1 MTQESRLAVTIDSR
15 GAKRNADDL
24 TTSLERMERAGDA
37 AASAADGV
45 SSSLDDQRKELAQ
58 LLGQI
63 NPTVAALGR
72 LDDMQEKLAKL
83 KKAGVVESDTF
94 VEYTQRINTMREA
107 LGETTTSMN
116 KAGMSAKAYQAALRG
131 VPAQFTDIA
140 VSLQGGQAP
149 LTVFLQQGGQL
160 KDMFGG
166 VLPAAKAL
174 GGYVLGLVNPFTVAA
189 AAAGTLALAYYKGS
203 EESDRLTDAIIRNGN
218 AAGTSY
224 SELAGLA
231 EQVAATGT
239 TVGAASKV
247 LEQLAGA
254 GNALTPM
261 YAQITKASLAWSK
274 QTGEDVTKV
283 VQSFNEIAKGPVEAV
298 KKLDAELNFLTA
310 SQYANIIS
318 LEKQGKTIDAARA
331 ATDLYA
337 TALSTRSAEM
347 ESNLGS
353 LESAWQS
360 LGSFAKKAWDA
371 MLDVGRK
378 TTPEQELADVYN
390 QIAEARKSISKYGT
404 AASSLM
410 GVNPD
415 SLKALEK
422 RATEL
427 QGRIADEAWKAWEG
441 NANRFVQDAGKKGV
455 GLINSTFTAAQ
466 TQTQKLQKQLE
477 DLDKARAD
485 AMAAG
490 GFNSEQE
497 TKYATAR
504 KNIEQEIADIKT
516 REAKKNAPKNV
527 NRGVA
532 EAENT
537 FARLYGQYDP
547 AAQAARALTKEQ
559 GQLDLALSK
568 GKITQEEYSKAL
580 SQASINYAAALKG
593 AQGLTAVE
601 QYRAQ
606 LQRQLVNEQAQ
617 YQLDAASIGMGDL
630 QASRMQQRLNLE
642 MQTNDRLLQLQTEL
656 ANATDEKQR
665 QALQGQIDAIN
676 EFLPQ
681 QLAAMQAGWAQIDQ
695 AMLNPINGWTAAV
708 QNFGNQARDIAGQTE
723 SIFSSAFNNISTD
736 ITDAIMSGQLS
747 FSNLGDIAGSVVR
760 DIIAGFVKMGV
771 QMALNAALNAT
782 LGTAAAGQSMILAGT
797 TATAWAPAAA
807 MASLATLGANS
818 VPAAAALTSTT
829 ALASSLA
836 VIPGFATGGYVSG
849 AGTGTSDSIM
859 ARLSDGEFVV
869 NAAATKR
876 NRALLEAINSNE
888 RVSVASQGG
897 SVAVSQASGQG
908 GSQQANQVIH
918 QVTIENYSQS
928 QVQTSTDPDGRLRVL
943 VQAVKDQ
950 IADELAAGYGPV
962 VDAGEAAYGW
972 KRNPY

>member
-37 AASAADGV
+37 AASSADGV

-318 LEKQGKTIDAARA
+318 LEKQGRTIDAARA

-390 QIAEARKSISKYGT
+390 QIAEARKSIGKFGS

-427 QGRIADEAWKAWEG
+427 QGRIAEEGWKAWEG
-441 NANRFVQDAGKKGV
+441 TTNRIVQDAGKKGV
-455 GLINSTFTAAQ
+455 DLINSTFTAAQ
-466 TQTQKLQKQLE
+466 TQTQKLQKQLV
-477 DLDKARAD
+477 DLDKARTD
-485 AMAAG
+485 AMASG
-490 GFNSEQE
+490 GFTAEQE

-580 SQASINYAAALKG
+580 AQASINYAADIKG
-593 AQGLTAVE
+593 AQGLTQAE

-606 LQRQLVNEQAQ
+606 MERQLATQRMEYAAQA
-617 YQLDAASIGMGDL
+617 DAVGMGQKD
-630 QASRMQQRLNLE
+630 AYRMQERLRIE
-642 MQTNDRLLQLQTEL
+642 QETNNRILQLQTEL
-656 ANATDEKQR
+656 ANAQGEKQR
-665 QALQGQIDAIN
+665 QDLQAQIDIER
-676 EFLPQ
+676 EFLQ
-681 QLAAMQAGWAQIDQ
+681 KRVAAQREGWAQIDQ
-695 AMLNPINGWTAAV
+695 AQASWSNG
-708 QNFGNQARDIAGQTE
+708 ARGALQDYMDSASDVAGQTRDL
-723 SIFSSAFNNISTD
+723 FSNAFGNME
-736 ITDAIMSGQLS
+736 DAVVNFVKTGKLS
-747 FSNLGDIAGSVVR
+747 FKDFADQVVADLIR
-760 DIIAGFVKMGV
+760 IQVR
-771 QMALNAALNAT
+771 Q
-782 LGTAAAGQSMILAGT
+782 AAAGFLGSALGFLGGGG
-797 TATAWAPAAA
+797 AAA
-807 MASLATLGANS
+807 SGSGTMTGFSETISRSGFSTGGYTGDGGKFEPMGVVHGGEYVIRKEVVSQPGARDYLDRLNARGYASGGFVGVSPAVAAAS
-818 VPAAAALTSTT
+818 VPAAPSAGAMPSIIQHISVQGTADEATLARIQQAAQKG
-829 ALASSLA
+829 AQD
-836 VIPGFATGGYVSG
+836 GYNLVLRDFKMNG
-849 AGTGTSDSIM
+849 P
-859 ARLSDGEFVV
+859 ARQLI
-869 NAAATKR
+869 AR
-876 NRALLEAINSNE
+876 NR
-888 RVSVASQGG
+888 
-897 SVAVSQASGQG
+897 
-908 GSQQANQVIH
+908 
-918 QVTIENYSQS
+918 
-928 QVQTSTDPDGRLRVL
+928 
-943 VQAVKDQ
+943 
-950 IADELAAGYGPV
+950 
-962 VDAGEAAYGW
+962 
-972 KRNPY
+972 